1 MKLQVALDFC
11 KTYENAR
18 AIIADV
24 EEYVDIIEMGTPL
37 LMECGLD
44 IITRMKEAYPDKL
57 ILSDLKIMD
66 AGRYETEE
74 ALKAGA
80 DIVTIMAVTEDK
92 TIEAGVKVAKEYGRQ
107 IMVDLLSVRDI
118 GNRIIEMDK
127 MGVDY
132 ICMHTSKDL
141 QRDGMNMAESFG
153 KYRQYIKKSG
163 IALAGGICLDNI
175 QSYVD
180 LKPDVVIV
188 GEGIVAQADRAE
200 KAKRIKEIMMKG

>member
-11 KTYENAR
+11 KTYENAK

-153 KYRQYIKKSG
+153 KYRQYIKNLG
-163 IALAGGICLDNI
+163 
-175 QSYVD
+175 
-180 LKPDVVIV
+180 
-188 GEGIVAQADRAE
+188 
-200 KAKRIKEIMMKG
+200 

>member
-11 KTYENAR
+11 KTYENAK

-163 IALAGGICLDNI
+163 ISLAGGICLDNI

-180 LKPDVVIV
+180 LNPDVIIV
-188 GEGIVAQADRAE
+188 GEGIVAQTDRTE
-200 KAKRIKEIMMKG
+200 KARRIKEIMMRG